1 MLGDALRERF
11 ERQLGL
17 EVTGMKA
24 VCVFCGSNVGRN
36 PAYVEAATSVGTA
49 LARAGLKLV
58 YGGGKVGLMGAV
70 ADAVISAGGQAEGV
84 MPRALVER
92 EIAHAGLAK
101 LHVVETMHQRKMMM
115 ADLADAFVALPG
127 GAGTLEEFFEQW
139 TWALLGIHG
148 KPCGLLNVADYFAP
162 LIAMMQNIVA
172 EGFIAERYVE
182 MLAIETEIEPMLR
195 RFAKY
200 TPPPQKWQ
208 VPKP

>member
-1 MLGDALRERF
+1 
-11 ERQLGL
+11 
-17 EVTGMKA
+17 MKS
-24 VCVFCGSNVGRN
+24 VCVFCGSNFGDKSLYREAAVAVGRK
-36 PAYVEAATSVGTA
+36 
-49 LARAGLKLV
+49 LASLGLKLI

-70 ADAVISAGGQAEGV
+70 ADAVIAAGGQAEGV

-139 TWALLGIHG
+139 TWALLGIHR
-148 KPCGLLNVADYFAP
+148 KPCGLLNVAGYFAP
-162 LIAMMQNIVA
+162 LITMMQNIVA

-182 MLAIETEIEPMLR
+182 MLVIDSEIEPMLK
-195 RFAKY
+195 RFADY
-200 TPPPQKWQ
+200 TPPPQKWE

>member
-1 MLGDALRERF
+1 
-11 ERQLGL
+11 
-17 EVTGMKA
+17 MKA
-24 VCVFCGSNVGRN
+24 VCVFCGSNIGRN
-36 PAYVEAATSVGTA
+36 PAYVEAANSVGTA
-49 LARAGLKLV
+49 LARSGLKLV

-70 ADAVISAGGQAEGV
+70 ADAVIAAGGRADGV

-92 EIAHAGLAK
+92 EIAHAGLAQ

-115 ADLADAFVALPG
+115 SDLADAFVALPG

-139 TWALLGIHG
+139 TWALLGIHR
-148 KPCGLLNVADYFAP
+148 KPCGLLNVADYFGP
-162 LIAMMQNIVA
+162 LITMMQNIAA

-182 MLAIETEIEPMLR
+182 MLVIESEIEPMLK
-195 RFAKY
+195 RFANY

>member
-1 MLGDALRERF
+1 
-11 ERQLGL
+11 
-17 EVTGMKA
+17 MKA

-36 PAYVEAATSVGTA
+36 PAYLEAANSVGTA
-49 LARAGLKLV
+49 LARSGLKLV

-70 ADAVISAGGQAEGV
+70 ADAVIAAGGQAEGV

-92 EIAHAGLAK
+92 EIAHAGLAE

-115 ADLADAFVALPG
+115 ADLADAFIALPG

-148 KPCGLLNVADYFAP
+148 KPCGLLNVADYFGS
-162 LIAMMQNIVA
+162 LVAMMQNIVA

-182 MLAIETEIEPMLR
+182 MLVIESEIEPMLT
-195 RFAKY
+195 RFANY